1 MNIDDFFNNNI
12 DVSKDDYVY
21 GYIHMYYNYND
32 MNNKNS
38 GVRSRYYSNYI
49 KGTFTDTSL
58 SKVRVPKI
66 DDKGNYIRDYNNKS
80 YKNVTSSEIKQVLIN
95 TWDTSTLENVRSL
108 LPETVNEA
116 TFNIYK
122 NVKGIIQTEEVEQY
136 KVYDKVTDVSTGYY
150 YKKYHIDSSI
160 LIYEGKTNTL

>member
-1 MNIDDFFNNNI
+1 MNIDDFFNNI

-38 GVRSRYYSNYI
+38 GVRARYYSNYI
-49 KGTFTDTSL
+49 KGTFKDTSL
-58 SKVRVPKI
+58 SKVRVPKT
-66 DDKGNYIRDYNNKS
+66 DDNGNYIRNYNDPS

-95 TWDTSTLENVRSL
+95 TWDTSTLENVSSL
-108 LPETVNEA
+108 LPETVNTS

-122 NVKGIIQTEEVEQY
+122 DVKGIIQTEEVEQY
-136 KVYDKVTDVSTGYY
+136 KVYDKVIDVNSGYY

-160 LIYEGKTNTL
+160 FIYDGSNNL